1 MFTDMFG
8 TERLKVGLHMHT
20 TISDGRRTPEEAA
33 EIYRKAGYDAV
44 ALTDHWAWHP
54 SGELSGLRIISG
66 AEYNIGG
73 SDPCDG
79 GVYHI
84 VALGCTAEPAIDSS
98 MTPEEIAAA
107 IHAAGGIAVLAH
119 PAWSL
124 NDPSRV
130 ANETFFD
137 ATEIYN
143 TVSGVHSSFRPDSGA
158 FCDLLACRGVTFPM
172 LATDD
177 AHYYDGTDATRS
189 FICAHAPDG
198 DIISAIKRGDFY
210 ASQGPEVHLQ
220 RDRDRFYV
228 DCTRRKGHLCH
239 EYGMVPRARSARSRY
254 RARRIHRIDR
264 GGSPRP
270 LYPRRGH
277 RCGRQA
283 RVEQFHYYMTR
294 ASARA

>member
-1 MFTDMFG
+1 
-8 TERLKVGLHMHT
+8 
-20 TISDGRRTPEEAA
+20 
-33 EIYRKAGYDAV
+33 
-44 ALTDHWAWHP
+44 
-54 SGELSGLRIISG
+54 
-66 AEYNIGG
+66 
-73 SDPCDG
+73 
-79 GVYHI
+79 
-84 VALGCTAEPAIDSS
+84 

-220 RDRDRFYV
+220 RDGDRFYV
-228 DCTRRKGHLCH
+228 DCTPAEKVTFVTNTVWC
-239 EYGMVPRARSARSRY
+239 
-254 RARRIHRIDR
+254 R
-264 GGSPRP
+264 GRVV
-270 LYPRRGH
+270 RGH
-277 RCGRQA
+277 GIEHAEYTVSTEEGR
-283 RVEQFHYYMTR
+283 RDRFIR
-294 ASARA
+294 AEVTDAEGKRAWSNFIII

>member
-1 MFTDMFG
+1 MFTDIFG

-20 TISDGRRTPEEAA
+20 TVSDGRRTPEEAA

-84 VALGCTAEPAIDSS
+84 VALGCATEPAIDRS

-137 ATEIYN
+137 ATEMYN

-158 FCDLLACRGVTFPM
+158 FCDLLACRGVTFPL

-220 RDRDRFYV
+220 RDGDRFYV
-228 DCTRRKGHLCH
+228 DCTPAETVTFVTNTVWC
-239 EYGMVPRARSARSRY
+239 
-254 RARRIHRIDR
+254 R
-264 GGSPRP
+264 GRVV
-270 LYPRRGH
+270 RGH
-277 RCGRQA
+277 GIEHAEYTVSTEEGR
-283 RVEQFHYYMTR
+283 RDRFIR
-294 ASARA
+294 AEVTDAEGKRAWSNFIII